1 MTFRELAILMPNSK
15 VLFSYNIESRVIFEK
30 KLYCNVDA
38 YTWFDHRR
46 NEIYDMLLII

>member
-30 KLYCNVDA
+30 YGTV
-38 YTWFDHRR
+38 
-46 NEIYDMLLII
+46 MLTPTHDLIIVAMESLTC